1 MEINENSGN
10 RNSQSLMEQSQIV
23 YSKAVLEYVKKNLQI
38 DSLKEDTPSS
48 VDDKI
53 KLNQLVNANIRIQKS
68 NRTDK
73 ILT

>member
-1 MEINENSGN
+1 MEINENSVN

-23 YSKAVLEYVKKNLQI
+23 YGKAVLEYVKKNLQI